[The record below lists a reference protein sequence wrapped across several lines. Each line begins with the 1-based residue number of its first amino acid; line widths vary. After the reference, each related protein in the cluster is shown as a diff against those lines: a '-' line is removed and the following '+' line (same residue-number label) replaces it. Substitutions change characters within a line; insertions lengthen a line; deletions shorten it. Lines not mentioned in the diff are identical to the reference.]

1 MDLDLSPTTSA
12 SVEPK
17 TWGKTWPVIE
27 TDHYARYA
35 LIGLQGGYSSLH
47 YHRQRAN
54 RFVVE
59 RGAILVW
66 QIFGLQIET
75 SQPITDGGTFEVPSL
90 VVHGFA
96 VLEDARLIEEYWPD
110 RGGLV
115 RRDDICRLCHGGR
128 LKAPQDFATLPRTL
142 LGEHPFTP

>member
-1 MDLDLSPTTSA
+1 MDLDQRPTTPGNT
-12 SVEPK
+12 EPK
-17 TWGKTWPVIE
+17 TWGETWPVIE
-27 TDHYARYA
+27 TDHYARYG
-35 LIGLQGGYSSLH
+35 LICRQGGYSSLH

-54 RFVVE
+54 RFVVQ

-66 QIFGLQIET
+66 EIFGLQILT
-75 SQPITDGGTFEVPSL
+75 SQPITDGGTYEVPSL

-96 VLEDARLIEEYWPD
+96 VLEETSLVEEYWPD

-128 LKAPQDFATLPRTL
+128 LQDPLDFATLPRTL